1 MEIRKSI
8 EMHATVEYMH
18 KIMVNTSYNMGK
30 RDLPD
35 IHAIVWGLWAYISG
49 KS

>member
-1 MEIRKSI
+1 
-8 EMHATVEYMH
+8 MHAVKIQNVTVEYMH
-18 KIMVNTSYNMGK
+18 KIGVTSYNMGK